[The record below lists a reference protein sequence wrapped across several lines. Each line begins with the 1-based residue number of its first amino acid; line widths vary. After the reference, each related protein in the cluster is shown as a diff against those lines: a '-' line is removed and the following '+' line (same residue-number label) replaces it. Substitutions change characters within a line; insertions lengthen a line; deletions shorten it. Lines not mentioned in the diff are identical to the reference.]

1 MLRTWYFSY
10 SLFFRV
16 MSEIEKYLV
25 DTIKFL
31 LTIQVKLNTIF
42 RVNSIYKSLKKFESL
57 ALFSMTFLCSGWIE
71 VFKLIFCMYFIRSYV
86 LRLTVIDL
94 CFISEFCLVRLQ
106 DNVFSTKMYLHCNL
120 EETEIRK
127 IVLYLFEK
135 HLPAGRKTLHY
146 IYIME

>member
-1 MLRTWYFSY
+1 
-10 SLFFRV
+10 

-57 ALFSMTFLCSGWIE
+57 GLFSMTFLCSGCIE

-106 DNVFSTKMYLHCNL
+106 DNVFSTKMYLDCNL

-135 HLPAGRKTLHY
+135 QLPAGRKTLHY